1 VVSLTDAKLLA
12 LAASWRA
19 RAKTFMHE
27 GEESGDV
34 RDVYRLAG
42 MASSLNFAARELCR
56 TADVDPSDGP
66 SVANPE
72 ADRACLDGDMQLD
85 RGTKVPTMSASRRKT
100 ARAFRQALRA
110 ARLARGITHEQL
122 AKTGNFDR
130 TYQSLLE
137 RGDEDANILRNTL
150 LGGPILRPF
159 QGRRSATARADCPM
173 SARNA

>member
-34 RDVYRLAG
+34 RDIYRLAG

-56 TADVDPSDGP
+56 TAGVDPSDGP

-72 ADRACLDGDMQLD
+72 ADRARLDGDMQLD
-85 RGTKVPTMSASRRKT
+85 RGT
-100 ARAFRQALRA
+100 
-110 ARLARGITHEQL
+110 
-122 AKTGNFDR
+122 
-130 TYQSLLE
+130 
-137 RGDEDANILRNTL
+137 
-150 LGGPILRPF
+150 GGPNHERQQTKDRPRF
-159 QGRRSATARADCPM
+159 RAGAAGGAPG
-173 SARNA
+173 ARNHPGAACRDRQF